1 MSDIVESHLPCPD
14 CGSSDALAKNS
25 DGSTYCFSCSTH
37 TKADNVI
44 KMLDNLTIR
53 KKEVMSLHKRKIQ
66 QQTIKKYN
74 VVETKNSIK
83 FPYYDSDN
91 ARVGYKVR
99 STTEKRFS
107 YEGITKKSL
116 LFGQNLF
123 NKGAK
128 YITLTEGEIDA
139 LSAFQMLGSKY
150 PCVSLRNGVSGVAK
164 DIRESYDWLISFD
177 CIVICF
183 DDDEV
188 GRQASKK
195 AAELLSPK
203 ARIMRMS
210 YKDANE
216 YLQSDESSR
225 FTREWWASEAPQL
238 EGIVAGHDLLEAVMA
253 GPTLPSCLYPYVGL
267 NDLTYGIRMSE
278 LITITAGTGIGK
290 SSFLR
295 EIVYHMLKETQ
306 DNIVL
311 MFLEEDVAKTAKAIT
326 GLHLTKPIHLPKVEY
341 TDEELREA
349 FDETMGKKR
358 IYLFDH
364 FGSNEIDEVVNR
376 VRYFAKVLGCKYVII
391 DHITIIVSSQQSGDE
406 RRSLDEI
413 MTRLRTLVQELQI
426 CLMIASHLRRPA
438 NGSHEE
444 GGVTSLAQLRG
455 SHSIGQLSDIVLGL
469 ERNGQAEDI
478 EERHTT
484 RVRVIKNR
492 FSGLTGPAC
501 ALRYNRDTGRMLE
514 IVDDFE
520 TEEGEL

>member
-14 CGSSDALAKNS
+14 CGSSDALARNK
-25 DGSTYCFSCSTH
+25 DGSTYCFACSSH
-37 TKADNVI
+37 TKPDNVI

-53 KKEVMSLHKRKIQ
+53 KKQSISLEKRNINKE
-66 QQTIKKYN
+66 TIKKYH
-74 VVETKNSIK
+74 VVETKDAIK
-83 FPYYDSDN
+83 FPYYNSDN
-91 ARVGYKVR
+91 TRLGYKTR
-99 STTEKRFS
+99 SKSEKKFG
-107 YEGITKKSL
+107 YEGSSKNAL

-150 PCVSLRNGVSGVAK
+150 PCVSLRSGVAGVAK
-164 DIRESYDWLISFD
+164 DIRQSYDWLISFD
-177 CIVICF
+177 HIVICF

-216 YLQSDESSR
+216 YLLNSEESR
-225 FTREWWASEAPQL
+225 FTREWWASEAPQI
-238 EGIVAGHDLLEAVMA
+238 EGIVAGHDLLEAVMS
-253 GPTLPSCLYPYVGL
+253 GPTMPSCYYPYVGL

-295 EIVYHMLKETQ
+295 EIVYSMLTETK
-306 DNIVL
+306 DNIGL

-326 GLHLTKPIHLPKVEY
+326 GLHLNKPIHLPNVEY
-341 TDEELREA
+341 SDEELREA

-376 VRYFAKVLGCKYVII
+376 VRYFAKVLGCKYVVI

-426 CLMIASHLRRPA
+426 CLIIASHLRRPA

-501 ALRYNRDTGRMLE
+501 SLHYNRETGRMLE
-514 IVDDFE
+514 LVDAFDDA
-520 TEEGEL
+520 EGEL

>member
-1 MSDIVESHLPCPD
+1 MSDIVESHLPCDD
-14 CGSSDALAKNS
+14 CGSSDALARNR
-25 DGSTYCFSCSTH
+25 DGSTYCFACNSH
-37 TKADNVI
+37 TKSKDVKI
-44 KMLDNLTIR
+44 L
-53 KKEVMSLHKRKIQ
+53 KKEKPRFDSLLSRKINTE
-66 QQTIKKYN
+66 TINKYHVLEN
-74 VVETKNSIK
+74 KDTVK
-83 FPYYDSDN
+83 FPYFDSDN
-91 ARVGYKVR
+91 ARVGYKMR
-99 STTEKRFS
+99 SKAEKKFA
-107 YEGITKKSL
+107 YEGNSKKAL

-139 LSAFQMLGSKY
+139 LSAYQMLGSKY
-150 PCVSLRNGVSGVAK
+150 PCVSLRNGVAGVAN
-164 DIRESYDWLISFD
+164 DIRQSYDWLISFD
-177 CIVICF
+177 NIVICF

-195 AAELLSPK
+195 AAELLAPK

-210 YKDANE
+210 FKDANE
-216 YLQSDESSR
+216 YLQNGEESR
-225 FTREWWASEAPQL
+225 FTREWWASEAPQI
-238 EGIVAGHDLLEAVMA
+238 EGIVAGHELLEAVMS
-253 GPTLPSCLYPYVGL
+253 GPELPTCYYPYDGL

-306 DNIVL
+306 DNIGL

-326 GLHLTKPIHLPKVEY
+326 GLHLNKPIHLPNTEY

-349 FDETMGKKR
+349 FDETMGTKR

-376 VRYFAKVLGCKYVII
+376 VRYFAKVLGCKYVVI

-426 CLMIASHLRRPA
+426 CLILASHLRRPS

-469 ERNGQAEDI
+469 ERNGQAENI

-501 ALRYNRDTGRMLE
+501 SLSYNRQTGRMIE
-514 IVDDFE
+514 TIPDAFDD
-520 TEEGEL
+520 EGEL

>member
-1 MSDIVESHLPCPD
+1 MSDIVESHLPCAE
-14 CGSSDALAKNS
+14 CGSSDALARNK
-25 DGSTYCFSCSTH
+25 DGSTYCFACSTH
-37 TKADNVI
+37 TKSNNVI
-44 KMLDNLTIR
+44 DIKKTKKVVKKSLSLD
-53 KKEVMSLHKRKIQ
+53 ERKINKE
-66 QQTIKKYN
+66 TVRKYH
-74 VVETKNSIK
+74 VVQNSGAIK
-83 FPYYDSDN
+83 FPYYNSDN
-91 ARVGYKVR
+91 AKIGHKVR
-99 STTEKRFS
+99 SRSEKKFA
-107 YEGITKKSL
+107 YEGSSKNAL

-139 LSAFQMLGSKY
+139 LSAYQMLGSKY
-150 PCVSLRNGVSGVAK
+150 PCVSLRNGVAGVAN
-164 DIRESYDWLISFD
+164 DIRQSYDWLISFD
-177 CIVICF
+177 HIVICF

-210 YKDANE
+210 YKDAND
-216 YLQSDESSR
+216 YLVNGEESR
-225 FTREWWASEAPQL
+225 FTREWWASEAPQI
-238 EGIVAGHDLLEAVMA
+238 EGIVAGHDLLEAVMS
-253 GPTLPSCLYPYVGL
+253 GPELPSCLYPYEGL

-306 DNIVL
+306 DNIGL
-311 MFLEEDVAKTAKAIT
+311 MFLEEDVAKTAKALT
-326 GLHLTKPIHLPKVEY
+326 GLHLNKPIHLPKVEY
-341 TDEELREA
+341 TDEELRDA

-376 VRYFAKVLGCKYVII
+376 VRYFAKVLGCKYVVI

-413 MTRLRTLVQELQI
+413 MTRLRTLVQELKI
-426 CLMIASHLRRPA
+426 CLIIASHLRRPA
-438 NGSHEE
+438 SGSHEE

-501 ALRYNRDTGRMLE
+501 RLNYNRDTGRMLE
-514 IVDDFE
+514 LVDAFE
-520 TEEGEL
+520 DEEGEL